1 MFDMTVNLGSL
12 LTIAS
17 FLVIVTI
24 YIVSGRTGTKVLD
37 TRLEMIDAQMEDFK
51 LEMKKLAD
59 VIITQVTQSG
69 RMDRIEDRQLAE
81 GRRVDEIARRMNII
95 ADSPTR

>member
-1 MFDMTVNLGSL
+1 MTVNLGSL

-81 GRRVDEIARRMNII
+81 GRRVDEIARRMNLI

>member
-1 MFDMTVNLGSL
+1 
-12 LTIAS
+12 
-17 FLVIVTI
+17 
-24 YIVSGRTGTKVLD
+24 
-37 TRLEMIDAQMEDFK
+37 MIDAQMEDFK

>member
-1 MFDMTVNLGSL
+1 MTVNLGSL

-81 GRRVDEIARRMNII
+81 GRRVDELARRMNII

>member
-1 MFDMTVNLGSL
+1 MTVNLGSL

>member
-1 MFDMTVNLGSL
+1 MTVNLGSL

-69 RMDRIEDRQLAE
+69 RMDRI
-81 GRRVDEIARRMNII
+81 DEIARRMNII

>member
-1 MFDMTVNLGSL
+1 MTVNLGSL

-95 ADSPTR
+95 ADSSTR

>member
-1 MFDMTVNLGSL
+1 MTVNLGSI

>member
-1 MFDMTVNLGSL
+1 MTVNLGSL

-24 YIVSGRTGTKVLD
+24 YIVSGRTGTKVMD

>member
-1 MFDMTVNLGSL
+1 MTVNLGSL

-37 TRLEMIDAQMEDFK
+37 TRLD
-51 LEMKKLAD
+51 
-59 VIITQVTQSG
+59 
-69 RMDRIEDRQLAE
+69 DRCTD
-81 GRRVDEIARRMNII
+81 GGF
-95 ADSPTR
+95 

>member
-95 ADSPTR
+95 ADLPTR